1 MMSSEKT
8 NLFKLVKKQT
18 VFKLKAFYSFF
29 TVLLFIQMIAMFF
42 SYFGTMTYG
51 STVEYV
57 SIEVS
62 FFSADAVIVFSLL
75 WAFITSILLT
85 TKAYRYSDFTFVTN
99 RLTSNFSNILF
110 LLFASLVAGV
120 TAFLSRYLIR
130 VIQFYTT
137 DVFIVQPFVEPAS
150 EIIIGISAT
159 VLYVLLFCAIGYFS
173 GMLVQMHRL
182 FLVLLPVL
190 YLGVLIISDNLS
202 NGSVNPVF
210 GFFGLE
216 SSFFMFVVKVLLI
229 VVILFGSA
237 TGLTNRLEVK

>member
-8 NLFKLVKKQT
+8 NWFKLVKRQT

-29 TVLLFIQMIAMFF
+29 TVLLFIQIIAMFF
-42 SYFGTMTYG
+42 SFIGTVTYG
-51 STVEYV
+51 SGVDYI
-57 SIEVS
+57 SLEVS
-62 FFSADAVIVFSLL
+62 FFSADAVIGFSQL

-99 RLTSNFSNILF
+99 RLTGHLSNILF
-110 LLFASLVAGV
+110 LLIASLIAGV

-130 VIQFYTT
+130 VIKFYTT

-150 EIIIGISAT
+150 EIMIGTVAT
-159 VLYVLLFCAIGYFS
+159 VLYVLLFCALGYFS
-173 GMLVQMHRL
+173 GMLVQIHKL
-182 FLVLLPVL
+182 FLVLLPVSF
-190 YLGVLIISDNLS
+190 LGALIIGENLS

-210 GFFGLE
+210 GFIGLE
-216 SSFFMFVVKVLLI
+216 SSFFMFVVKVVFL